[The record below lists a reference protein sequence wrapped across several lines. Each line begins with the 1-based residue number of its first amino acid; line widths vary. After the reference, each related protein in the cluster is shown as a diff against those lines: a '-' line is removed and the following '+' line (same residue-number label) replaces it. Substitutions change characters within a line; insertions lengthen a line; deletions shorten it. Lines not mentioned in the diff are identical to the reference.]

1 MGSEYYTQLERGS
14 YMLFEEYETKSCQI
28 AIRHHGTSCHQ
39 KFRGK
44 LRHFSSGLCG
54 DMTLHVSDR
63 DCN

>member
-14 YMLFEEYETKSCQI
+14 SMPFEEYETKWCQI

-54 DMTLHVSDR
+54 DMTLHVSGCD
-63 DCN
+63 